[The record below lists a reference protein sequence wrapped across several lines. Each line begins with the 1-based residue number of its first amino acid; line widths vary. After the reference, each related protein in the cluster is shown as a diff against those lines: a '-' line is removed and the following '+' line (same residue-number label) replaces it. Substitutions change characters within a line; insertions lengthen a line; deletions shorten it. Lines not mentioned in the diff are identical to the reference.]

1 MEQQSTNELST
12 LEDEFVNM
20 LLPLQLLFCFSTAA
34 SAIGTPVLEDF
45 LTSNFQDYN
54 LDLSDEEIAK
64 AFNIFA
70 NSEYITKSTQN
81 GKTHYCLKEQYYS
94 FFSKK
99 HKTME
104 DWADSIC

>member
-1 MEQQSTNELST
+1 MNSELQFLLCCATATSTFL
-12 LEDEFVNM
+12 
-20 LLPLQLLFCFSTAA
+20 
-34 SAIGTPVLEDF
+34 TPVPNSF
-45 LTSNFQDYN
+45 IISYFQDYN